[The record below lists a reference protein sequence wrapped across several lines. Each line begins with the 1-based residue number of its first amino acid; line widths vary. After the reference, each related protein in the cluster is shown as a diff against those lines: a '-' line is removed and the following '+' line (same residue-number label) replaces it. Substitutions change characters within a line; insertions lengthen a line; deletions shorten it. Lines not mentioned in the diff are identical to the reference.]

1 MYGYIIYCVV
11 IVVMLDV
18 LEVRISYLLLVL
30 DTCVVWSSREICVL
44 IPCSLDWKLISVGVC
59 LWDSNYCCSVCILCD
74 LTMVFINSINWC
86 SINYSEQFAFKCH
99 FVEVGKRKDKLL
111 FLKKENEGFEV
122 LILIL
127 LNLNF
132 QNSITTCFMEV
143 LQINYVM

>member
-1 MYGYIIYCVV
+1 MY
-11 IVVMLDV
+11 
-18 LEVRISYLLLVL
+18 
-30 DTCVVWSSREICVL
+30 
-44 IPCSLDWKLISVGVC
+44 
-59 LWDSNYCCSVCILCD
+59 
-74 LTMVFINSINWC
+74 WC
-86 SINYSEQFAFKCH
+86 SINYSEQFAFRCH
-99 FVEVGKRKDKLL
+99 FVEIGKKKEALL